1 MALIHT
7 KDLVKSYGQGE
18 LEVRALDG
26 VSLDIEAGDFVAI
39 VGASGSGK
47 STFMNMLGC
56 LDQPSSGLYELAGE
70 NVSDL
75 AVDELATVRN
85 LRIGFVFQQFNLL
98 ARTSALENVAMPLL
112 YAREGPLASL
122 SKVEQLEHAKHRLMQ
137 VGLGERLTHTPS
149 ELSGGQQQRV
159 AIARALVNDPALILA
174 DEPTGALDSK
184 MTVEIMDLLRKL
196 NHDGMTVIVVT
207 HEPDVAKYAN
217 RVVTFMDGKI
227 IDVSVNS
234 SIDDGHIKVDP
245 L

>member
-56 LDQPSSGLYELAGE
+56 LDQPSSGLYELAGQ